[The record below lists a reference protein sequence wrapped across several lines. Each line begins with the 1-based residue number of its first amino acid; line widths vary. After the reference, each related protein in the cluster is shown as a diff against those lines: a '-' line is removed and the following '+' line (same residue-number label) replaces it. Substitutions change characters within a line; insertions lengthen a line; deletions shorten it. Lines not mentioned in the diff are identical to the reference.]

1 MYKTDR
7 VPARFS
13 VVSVQGS
20 ELPEVQPVASVLS
33 LLGRV
38 PVRFQA
44 LDRPILDLKLPDPI
58 PRTNRP
64 VRVHLNTETRY
75 DRNPLLPWAKATPSK
90 MDMIARICMSKALPL
105 VLILYYDLG
114 FKDNLYFAAILQT

>member
-64 VRVHLNTETRY
+64 VRVHLNTETRR
-75 DRNPLLPWAKATPSK
+75 DRNPLLFGS
-90 MDMIARICMSKALPL
+90 DMG
-105 VLILYYDLG
+105 VLSCNDMFDEVPDIFDG
-114 FKDNLYFAAILQT
+114 V

>member
-1 MYKTDR
+1 MIRIQCYRIYFQYSGLIVLPVTLPTMYKTDR

-20 ELPEVQPVASVLS
+20 KLPEVQPVASVLS

-58 PRTNRP
+58 RRTNRP
-64 VRVHLNTETRY
+64 VRVHLNTETRR
-75 DRNPLLPWAKATPSK
+75 DRNPLL
-90 MDMIARICMSKALPL
+90 
-105 VLILYYDLG
+105 LISQSLS
-114 FKDNLYFAAILQT
+114 